1 MKIRT
6 RKLPLTEVLS
16 LPRPPH
22 RKPVRPHPLLRGLIR
37 LLCIP
42 SLHKTRFTY
51 RTERMEL
58 VGDQPC
64 LILMNHSSFTDLKVA
79 QAIFYPRPL
88 NIVSTTDG
96 FVGLATLM
104 RLIGCIP
111 TRKFVSDLQ
120 LMGDIRYALTEL
132 KSNVLLFPEAGYT
145 LDGRSTVLP
154 RHFGAVL
161 KRLRVPVVMINT
173 WGAFARDPLYNG
185 LQLRRVKVE
194 AEVRCL
200 FTPEELKARTLE
212 EIDREVEAA
221 FTFDQFAWQK
231 EKGVRITEPFRADG
245 LNRVLY
251 KCCHC
256 GCEGQMEGKGTHLT
270 CGSCGKTWELDEL
283 GQLHATDGGTRF
295 PHIPDWFDYQR
306 QEVRRELEN
315 GEYLLDTEVDVGVL
329 VDYKAMYMTGRGRL
343 TQTRDG
349 ITLRDE
355 QGNVIHQQDPLAS
368 HSLNVDYFW
377 YEIGDM
383 IAIGGPEAQYCCFPR
398 QRDVVTRARL
408 AAEETYRMQRG

>member
-1 MKIRT
+1 
-6 RKLPLTEVLS
+6 
-16 LPRPPH
+16 
-22 RKPVRPHPLLRGLIR
+22 
-37 LLCIP
+37 
-42 SLHKTRFTY
+42 
-51 RTERMEL
+51 MEL

-200 FTPEELKARTLE
+200 FTPEELKASY
-212 EIDREVEAA
+212 EAK
-221 FTFDQFAWQK
+221 FH
-231 EKGVRITEPFRADG
+231 RNM
-245 LNRVLY
+245 NR
-251 KCCHC
+251 
-256 GCEGQMEGKGTHLT
+256 
-270 CGSCGKTWELDEL
+270 W
-283 GQLHATDGGTRF
+283 
-295 PHIPDWFDYQR
+295 
-306 QEVRRELEN
+306 
-315 GEYLLDTEVDVGVL
+315 
-329 VDYKAMYMTGRGRL
+329 
-343 TQTRDG
+343 
-349 ITLRDE
+349 
-355 QGNVIHQQDPLAS
+355 
-368 HSLNVDYFW
+368 
-377 YEIGDM
+377 
-383 IAIGGPEAQYCCFPR
+383 
-398 QRDVVTRARL
+398 
-408 AAEETYRMQRG
+408 